1 MKHLVAVAFF
11 CVPFLATAEKYYDF
25 NTVCKQAYAEIV
37 SLRIAN
43 GQRLLAE
50 EKKAHPDNLI
60 PYFLD
65 NYTDFFPLFFNE
77 DIKEFDK
84 KLPLKEARLAAMKIG
99 PKESPWNLFTQAMLQ
114 VQWAAIHIKFGERWA
129 AGWSFKAAFD
139 LAKENQ
145 KLFPNFA
152 PNKMVMG
159 PLQVVAGTIPKGYQ
173 WLSNMLG
180 IKGNI
185 ATGMKDL
192 GAFMNNA
199 DQTAA
204 IFKDEATF
212 YYCYLKFHFEN
223 KPDEALQ
230 FIKTQKLD
238 VVNNHLFTYMAA
250 NLSLNNQ
257 QSAATKNYVL
267 QRNMSAA
274 YMPSPVWDFELA
286 YSKLYHLEPDAN
298 LYFDKFLNNFK
309 GNFYIKDSWLK
320 LGWHYLLQGN
330 MAEYNRCI
338 IQVKTKGNADTD
350 ADKKALKEAK
360 DGKIPHPVLLKA
372 RLLSDGGYTSEAYQI
387 LQGKQSADF
396 ATEED
401 KLEFAYRV
409 GRIYE
414 ELGRYDDA
422 IQAYLTT
429 IKTGKER
436 TEYFAARAALQ
447 VAAIYEQQKKNKPM
461 AIAFYNQCLA
471 MENHDYKNSL
481 DQKAKA
487 GVERCSGR

>member
-1 MKHLVAVAFF
+1 MKQIIIAVLFYL
-11 CVPFLATAEKYYDF
+11 PFSVNAQKYYDF
-25 NTVCKQAYAEIV
+25 NAACSQAYKEILSMRV
-37 SLRIAN
+37 AN

-50 EKKAHPDNLI
+50 EKRAHPDNLI

-65 NYTDFFPLFFNE
+65 NYADFFSLFFNE
-77 DIKEFDK
+77 DMKEFDK

-99 PKESPWNLFTQAMLQ
+99 PKDSPWNLFTQSVLQ

-145 KLFPNFA
+145 RLFPNFA

-180 IKGNI
+180 VKGNI
-185 ATGMKDL
+185 VIGMNEL
-192 GAFMNNA
+192 TAFMNNP
-199 DQTAA
+199 DPSAA
-204 IFKDEATF
+204 IFKEEAIF

-223 KPDEALQ
+223 KPGDALQ
-230 FIKTQKLD
+230 FIRTQKLD
-238 VVNNHLFTYMAA
+238 VVNNHLFAYMAA

-257 QSAATKNYVL
+257 NSAATKSYV
-267 QRNMSAA
+267 QNRNPSPD
-274 YMPSPVWDFELA
+274 YMPMPVWDFEMA
-286 YSKLYHLEPDAN
+286 HAKLFHLEPDAN
-298 LYFDKFLNNFK
+298 LYFDRFLAGFK
-309 GNFYIKDSWLK
+309 GSFYVKDSWLK

-330 MAEYNRCI
+330 MAQYNRCLEL
-338 IQVKTKGNADTD
+338 VKTRGNAETD

-360 DGKIPHPVLLKA
+360 SGKVPNPVLLKA
-372 RLLSDGGYTSEAYQI
+372 RLLSDGGYTSEAYET
-387 LQGKQSADF
+387 LKGKGSSDF
-396 ATEED
+396 AAEED

-409 GRIYE
+409 GRVYE
-414 ELGRYDDA
+414 ELGKYDDA

-429 IKTGKER
+429 IKTGKDR

-447 VAAIYEQQKKNKPM
+447 TGMIYEQKKKNKPL